1 MKKTYISK
9 QELQRRLV
17 QQKRDT
23 KQAVIQP
30 QQPVIASVQ
39 PLMAQTQKVVH
50 NWRKGWLWFS
60 NWAFGLICYIAT
72 FGIPQEVL
80 HLLPDATQNRVI
92 AGLAVLGAITR
103 FINQTK
109 PLKAVE

>member
-1 MKKTYISK
+1 MSNNDLPEEKKETSDTSEQVSATK
-9 QELQRRLV
+9 P
-17 QQKRDT
+17 QKI
-23 KQAVIQP
+23 VN
-30 QQPVIASVQ
+30 
-39 PLMAQTQKVVH
+39 

-80 HLLPDATQNRVI
+80 KLLPDATQNRVI
-92 AGLAVLGAITR
+92 AALAMIGTITR

-109 PLKAVE
+109 TKVVE